1 MILSVLQA
9 VFALAVTL
17 GLFTLGVYA
26 MRRFGP
32 VGLMKFTPP
41 AQRRLAIVE
50 SLTLDP
56 HRRLVLVRLD
66 QQERLLLLGEG
77 RSLDIAV
84 SPGVRAAASKSTG
97 DV

>member
-17 GLFTLGVYA
+17 GLFTLGVFA

-32 VGLMKFTPP
+32 AGMMKFTPQ

-56 HRRLVLVRLD
+56 HRRRVLVRLD
-66 QQERLLLLGEG
+66 HQERLLLLGEG
-77 RSLDIAV
+77 RQLDAGASNTRS
-84 SPGVRAAASKSTG
+84 SPLKTAG
-97 DV
+97 DA